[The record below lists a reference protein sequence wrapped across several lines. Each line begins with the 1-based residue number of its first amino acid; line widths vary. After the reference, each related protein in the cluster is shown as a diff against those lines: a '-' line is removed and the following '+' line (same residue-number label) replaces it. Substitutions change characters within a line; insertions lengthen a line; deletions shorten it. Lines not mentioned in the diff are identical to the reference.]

1 MALKLSPRDQMIAVG
16 LAALL
21 VLVMTVLLILRPQL
35 SLISEIKAQQETELE
50 TLEQAKVKLQRL
62 DAIRQEAADVE
73 AKRISLSRR
82 MPEDPELPSL
92 IVELQKI
99 ANSAGLDFGSVE
111 VSTLSNQ
118 NGYGEVPLTLQVTGT
133 FYSIV
138 DYMYRLEKMDR
149 EIVVD
154 TLDLKP
160 TTYPELQVAITGRV
174 FRVSKEA
181 AVQLPPPAPTPASG
195 APAPVTP

>member
-1 MALKLSPRDQMIAVG
+1 VALKLSARDQMIAVG
-16 LAALL
+16 LVALL
-21 VLVMTVLLILRPQL
+21 VLVMTVLLILKPQF
-35 SLISEIKAQQETELE
+35 SSISEIKAEQEKELAN
-50 TLEQAKVKLQRL
+50 LAQAKVKLQRL

-82 MPEDPELPSL
+82 MPENPELPSL
-92 IVELQKI
+92 IIELQKI

-111 VSTLSNQ
+111 VAELANQ
-118 NGYGEVPLTLQVTGT
+118 SGYAEVPISLQVTGT

-154 TLDLKP
+154 SFDLQP
-160 TTYPELQVAITGRV
+160 TTYPDLQIGIKARV
-174 FRVSKEA
+174 FKVNKQA
-181 AVQLPPPAPTPASG
+181 AIQLPPPAPTPTQG
-195 APAPVTP
+195 APAPATP

>member
-1 MALKLSPRDQMIAVG
+1 MIAVG
-16 LAALL
+16 LVALL
-21 VLVMTVLLILRPQL
+21 VLVMTVLLILKPQL

-50 TLEQAKVKLQRL
+50 NLAQAKVKLQRL

-118 NGYGEVPLTLQVTGT
+118 NGYGEVPLSLQVTGT

-149 EIVVD
+149 EMVVD
-154 TLDLKP
+154 SLDLKP
-160 TTYPELQVAITGRV
+160 TTYPELQVGITGRV
-174 FRVSKEA
+174 FKVNKEA
-181 AVQLPPPAPTPASG
+181 AVQLPPPAPTPTQG
-195 APAPVTP
+195 APAPATP